1 MTSRTPKSVLLN
13 KHNKEIPFIVNG
25 QGVFLFELTNGGVES
40 CCLRLYDAAQKNGL
54 NIVFN
59 DKSILVNYI
68 PSNEP
73 LIDVK
78 NTTGLS
84 KRAGAYYWVS
94 MDAQNQRLIAGI
106 GEARIET
113 ALYQYRL
120 PKESKAF
127 LDSLV
132 AVHLGDSSQII
143 PLKFLR
149 DPITGPIPLFVKNTE
164 ELTMDTIAKGTFLPK
179 ANLSLV
185 AQKLYDCISGKKF
198 VLNGTDFPDFSKA
211 IEYSIATPGCWC
223 NKKLL
228 EKANEFGKP
237 NPDETYLRITL
248 GQNNGESPGIPYVM
262 EIWPVGHYSPI
273 HNHSAAN
280 AVIRVLNGT
289 INVGLFPFLCHDKEG
304 IDPFGVTNFNKDDIT
319 WISPSLNQTHQ
330 LTNLKTSAETCIT
343 IQCYMYDGDDAAHYE
358 YFDYVDADGN
368 KQQYE
373 PDSDMDFIE
382 FKELIKQEWAS
393 KPQASWFGKLCG
405 K

>member
-1 MTSRTPKSVLLN
+1 MVSRNPKSVLLT
-13 KHNKEIPFIVNG
+13 KQSTVVPFIVNG
-25 QGVFLFELTNGGVES
+25 QGVFLFELSGSVQS
-40 CCLRLYDAAQKNGL
+40 CGLRLHDAAKENGL

-59 DKSILVNYI
+59 ENGIVVNYI

-73 LIDVK
+73 LIDKK
-78 NTTGLS
+78 NTMGLS

-94 MDAQNQRLIAGI
+94 VDAQNQRLIAGV
-106 GEARIET
+106 GEARMET
-113 ALYQYRL
+113 ALYQHTL
-120 PKESKAF
+120 PKEAKKF

-132 AVHLGDSSQII
+132 AVHLADDSPIV

-149 DPITGPIPLFVKNTE
+149 DPITGPISLFVKNTE
-164 ELTMDTIAKGTFLPK
+164 DLTMDTVAKGTYLPK

-185 AQKLYDCISGKKF
+185 SQKLYDCISGKKF
-198 VLNGTDFPDFSKA
+198 VLNGADFPDFSKA

-223 NKKLL
+223 NKRLL
-228 EKANEFGKP
+228 EKAGEFGKS

-289 INVGLFPFLCHDKEG
+289 INVALFPFLCCDTEG
-304 IDPFGVTNFNKDDIT
+304 IDPFGVTNFKKDDIT
-319 WISPSLNQTHQ
+319 WISPTLNQTHQ
-330 LTNLKTSAETCIT
+330 LTNLKTSNDTCIT

-358 YFDYVDADGN
+358 YFDYVDTDGK

-373 PDSDMDFIE
+373 PDSDMDFIQ
-382 FKELIKQEWAS
+382 FKELMKQEWAS
-393 KPQASWFGKLCG
+393 KPRSSWFAALCC